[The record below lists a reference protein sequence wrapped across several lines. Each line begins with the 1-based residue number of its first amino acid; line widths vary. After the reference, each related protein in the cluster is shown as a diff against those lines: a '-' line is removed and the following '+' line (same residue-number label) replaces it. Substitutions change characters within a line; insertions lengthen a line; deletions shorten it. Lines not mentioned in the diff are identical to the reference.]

1 MEQDQQF
8 EITTLTEQKLF
19 ELQYSEENIK
29 FQWDEQ
35 MDRLGFANFVL
46 LYIKNEEF
54 KIFGKQDNLQWL
66 FNLCKGKFIF
76 LQRNQNTKR
85 TVVEQNETG
94 IVYKVDDKC
103 NNEEDYFDKILFENK
118 QQFDQGFTIPEELRV
133 LKLVNQNKCLY
144 LMRIETIQ
152 YDGNQF
158 SYSYKKKRLD
168 SLKQFIQ
175 QTPSMK
181 LSQVLEIIRQLL
193 QVTHYF
199 ESIKLIHNRL
209 DLDNIQYSK
218 QENMIQ
224 ITNFSYSFLENTQPI
239 KLYQQ
244 FGHAS
249 PESFSQQQLITT
261 ATNIYQVG
269 ILFYIMVFGSN
280 PFGRSQD
287 EIQKNNYIG
296 KFTIPKENGLIQQKL
311 TKINDIIFE
320 MISSM
325 MSRNPQQRKS
335 SSYYLR
341 SKIFLPFLKQKISR
355 MELKLY
361 FNEIKE
367 DDTINNENKFINSIY
382 ILRTKFK

>member
-1 MEQDQQF
+1 MNKWIDWVLQTLFCYRQKMKNLRYLGSR
-8 EITTLTEQKLF
+8 ITYNGFSTCVKENLYFYKGTKIQK
-19 ELQYSEENIK
+19 ELLQNRMKQE
-29 FQWDEQ
+29 
-35 MDRLGFANFVL
+35 
-46 LYIKNEEF
+46 LYI
-54 KIFGKQDNLQWL
+54 QYMQP
-66 FNLCKGKFIF
+66 
-76 LQRNQNTKR
+76 Q
-85 TVVEQNETG
+85 
-94 IVYKVDDKC
+94 VYKVDDKC
-103 NNEEDYFDKILFENK
+103 NNEEDYFDKVLFQNK

-261 ATNIYQVG
+261 AANIYQVG

-296 KFTIPKENGLIQQKL
+296 KFTIPKENGLTQQKL